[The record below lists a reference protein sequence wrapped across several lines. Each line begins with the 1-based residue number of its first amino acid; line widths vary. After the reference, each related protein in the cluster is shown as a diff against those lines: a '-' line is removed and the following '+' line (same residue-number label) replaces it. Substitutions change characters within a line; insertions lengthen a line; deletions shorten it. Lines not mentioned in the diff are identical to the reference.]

1 MTDIGE
7 IALYFIYIRD
17 QLKIYHWQTKNYA
30 RHVASDSF
38 VSSLSDKM
46 DKFMEVAQGKSGSR
60 MILAQNN
67 FSFKNQ
73 DDISIVN
80 LLQIFKEW
88 LTNDL
93 STHFNPVKDSD
104 LITIRDDILIDLNQT
119 LYLFTFQ

>member
-60 MILAQNN
+60 IVLAQNN

-73 DDISIVN
+73 DDVSIVN

-93 STHFNPVKDSD
+93 STHLNPVKDSD

>member
-60 MILAQNN
+60 IVLAQNN

-93 STHFNPVKDSD
+93 STHLNPVKDSD

>member
-60 MILAQNN
+60 MVLAQNN

-88 LTNDL
+88 LLNDL
-93 STHFNPVKDSD
+93 SSHLNPIKDSD
-104 LITIRDDILIDLNQT
+104 LINIRDDILIDLNQT

>member
-60 MILAQNN
+60 MVLAQNN

-73 DDISIVN
+73 DDVSIVN

-88 LTNDL
+88 LLNDL
-93 STHFNPVKDSD
+93 SSHLNPVKDSD